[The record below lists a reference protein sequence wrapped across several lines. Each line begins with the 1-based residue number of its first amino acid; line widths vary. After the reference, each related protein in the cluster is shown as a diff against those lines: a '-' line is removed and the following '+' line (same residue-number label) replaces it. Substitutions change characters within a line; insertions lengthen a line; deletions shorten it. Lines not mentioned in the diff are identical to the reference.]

1 MENKN
6 KLNVE
11 IKWIEG
17 YEGLYFIDTL
27 GNIVSVPRIE
37 GRYIHNKYNVMKT
50 KIKNNGYVEVSL
62 MRDGKMKT
70 VLLHRVIAK
79 AFIPNPD
86 NLPWVNHKNGIKSDN
101 RIENLEW
108 CTVSQNTKHAFDNN
122 LGNSKINALKA
133 LEKYN
138 ALNSYNR
145 IVLSKDGKEYEFK
158 SATEAGKF
166 LNTTNNEITRA
177 IRKQQR
183 CKGYY
188 VFGEKPKANGEA

>member
-6 KLNVE
+6 ELNVE
-11 IKWIEG
+11 FKWIEG

-27 GNIVSVPRIE
+27 GNVVSVPRIE
-37 GRYIHNKYNVMKT
+37 GRFIHNKYNILKT
-50 KIKNNGYVEVSL
+50 RINRLGYVQLSL
-62 MRDGKMKT
+62 MKNGKMKT
-70 VLLHRVIAK
+70 HLLHRIIAK
-79 AFIPNPD
+79 AFVSNPN
-86 NLPWVNHKNGIKSDN
+86 NYNVINHKNGIKSDN

-108 CTVSQNTKHAFDNN
+108 VTKAQNTKHAFDNN
-122 LGNSKINALKA
+122 LGNLKISSLNA

-138 ALNSYNR
+138 ALNAYNK
-145 IVLSKDGKEYEFK
+145 IILSKDGKEYEFK
-158 SATEAGKF
+158 STTEAGKF

>member
-17 YEGLYFIDTL
+17 YEGLYFVDTL

-50 KIKNNGYVEVSL
+50 KTKNNGYVEVTL

-158 SATEAGKF
+158 STTEAGKF

>member
-17 YEGLYFIDTL
+17 YEGLYFVDTL

-50 KIKNNGYVEVSL
+50 KTKNNGYVEVTL

-70 VLLHRVIAK
+70 VLLHRIIAK

-158 SATEAGKF
+158 STTEAGKF

>member
-50 KIKNNGYVEVSL
+50 KTKNNGYVEVSL